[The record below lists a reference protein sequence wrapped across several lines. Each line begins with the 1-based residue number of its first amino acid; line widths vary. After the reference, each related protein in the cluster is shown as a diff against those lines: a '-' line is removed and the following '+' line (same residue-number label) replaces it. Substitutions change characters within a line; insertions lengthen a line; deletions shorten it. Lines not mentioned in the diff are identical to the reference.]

1 MILMQ
6 DIQMNVQDESDK
18 FQVKINEKFVEGT
31 SDYNKLKNKPKL
43 NGNEIIGEVEEID
56 PTVPLWAKAEA
67 RPVYTP
73 EDVGAMAEGSVTSV
87 STTELDELWNSL
99 QEGKRIAIEY
109 LDKSGL
115 TVLIN
120 KIKTAL
126 NGKVDAV
133 SGKGLSTND
142 YTSAEKQKLSGIA
155 SGAQANVI
163 ESVKVNGTKLTP
175 SSKAVDVTVPT
186 KVSQLTN
193 DSGFQTSTQVD
204 SIVTGK
210 GYQTQTQVQSLI
222 NSAVGNVTS
231 IRYEKVTSLPATGSN
246 GVIYLVAHSHGTQDI
261 YDEYI
266 WIADT
271 KTFEKIGNT
280 DIDLSAYVKSSE
292 LTAITTNDLNIMWGQ
307 RMAFV
312 FKDRASIQWLVSK
325 IKSVTTSHNALNQ
338 MVMNNHFTT
347 NLNATSAQDLVDEKG
362 NTILADWSYEVASG
376 EVGTDWTY
384 KVKEE

>member
-1 MILMQ
+1 M
-6 DIQMNVQDESDK
+6 
-18 FQVKINEKFVEGT
+18 
-31 SDYNKLKNKPKL
+31 
-43 NGNEIIGEVEEID
+43 
-56 PTVPLWAKAEA
+56 
-67 RPVYTP
+67 
-73 EDVGAMAEGSVTSV
+73 
-87 STTELDELWNSL
+87 
-99 QEGKRIAIEY
+99 
-109 LDKSGL
+109 

-292 LTAITTNDLNIMWGQ
+292 LTAITTNDLNTMWG
-307 RMAFV
+307 
-312 FKDRASIQWLVSK
+312 
-325 IKSVTTSHNALNQ
+325 
-338 MVMNNHFTT
+338 
-347 NLNATSAQDLVDEKG
+347 
-362 NTILADWSYEVASG
+362 
-376 EVGTDWTY
+376 
-384 KVKEE
+384 